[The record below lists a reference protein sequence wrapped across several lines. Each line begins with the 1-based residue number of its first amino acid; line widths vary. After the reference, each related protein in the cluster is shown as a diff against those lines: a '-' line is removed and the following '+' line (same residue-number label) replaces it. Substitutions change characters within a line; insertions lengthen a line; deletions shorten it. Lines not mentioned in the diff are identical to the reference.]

1 MDDEAHPRSGSL
13 VVDLHPKRETIA
25 VLLYVRG
32 TSSWVDPRWSA
43 VIISWHSAGRLVS
56 GLMEHDWFRGGR
68 RARVW

>member
-43 VIISWHSAGRLVS
+43 VINP
-56 GLMEHDWFRGGR
+56 
-68 RARVW
+68 